1 MFKLLP
7 FLKSLNMLNSFVV
20 DDVSGGTRPPSEDPA
35 IEKAEEKKEP
45 VDNKAEEETE
55 AALSKSI
62 TKDETRLELM
72 QEEYNKAADNIH
84 NEFEDIVATK
94 PEQIFSP
101 EEIDILE
108 VTGTLSEKNKL
119 FRDKFEAFRDEK
131 LSVKKNELDTFG
143 QELESRKKQ
152 HSLVSAQNAFLK
164 ENPKVD
170 MEVFADFIQNDMTP
184 RKKQELLATAK
195 DDKSEFLKLAYE
207 EFKKVNG
214 QEEDEDKL
222 PPDLNSLNGL
232 SAKNTMDLDDIGR
245 DDYLRSIGAK

>member
-20 DDVSGGTRPPSEDPA
+20 DDVPGGQPPPTENPTN
-35 IEKAEEKKEP
+35 EQAEEKKEP
-45 VDNKAEEETE
+45 VDNKAEEENE

-62 TKDETRLELM
+62 TKDETRLELL

-152 HSLVSAQNAFLK
+152 YSLVSAQNAFLK

-214 QEEDEDKL
+214 QEENEDKL
-222 PPDLNSLNGL
+222 PPDLNSLSGMGSGSFDNNPDNNKVLRQIGL
-232 SAKNTMDLDDIGR
+232 IR
-245 DDYLRSIGAK
+245 

>member
-20 DDVSGGTRPPSEDPA
+20 DDVPGGQPPPAEDPTN
-35 IEKAEEKKEP
+35 EKAEEIKEP
-45 VDNKAEEETE
+45 VDNKAEEENE

-62 TKDETRLELM
+62 TKDEARLELM
-72 QEEYNKAADNIH
+72 QEEFNKASDNIH
-84 NEFEDIVATK
+84 NEYEDLVAK
-94 PEQIFSP
+94 NPEQIFSP
-101 EEIDILE
+101 EEIEILE
-108 VTGTLSEKNKL
+108 VTGSIGDKAKL
-119 FRDKFEAFRDEK
+119 IRDKFEVFRDEK
-131 LSVKKNELDTFG
+131 LSLKKGELDAFG
-143 QELESRKKQ
+143 QELDGRKKQ
-152 HSLVSAQNAFLK
+152 HSLISAQNTFLK

-222 PPDLNSLNGL
+222 PPDLNSLNGE
-232 SAKNTMDLDDIGR
+232 SSRNSSDLDNNGR
-245 DDYLRSIGAK
+245 AEYLKSIGL

>member
-20 DDVSGGTRPPSEDPA
+20 DDVPGGQPPPTENPTN
-35 IEKAEEKKEP
+35 EQAEEKKEP
-45 VDNKAEEETE
+45 VDNKAEEENE

-62 TKDETRLELM
+62 TKDETRLEIM
-72 QEEYNKAADNIH
+72 QDEYNKMADNIH
-84 NEFEDIVATK
+84 NEFEDIIAK
-94 PEQIFSP
+94 NPEQIFSP

-108 VTGTLSEKNKL
+108 VKGTISERNKL

-131 LSVKKNELDTFG
+131 LSLKKGELDAFG
-143 QELESRKKQ
+143 EELNGRKKQ

-207 EFKKVNG
+207 EFKKING

-222 PPDLNSLNGL
+222 PPDLNSLNGE
-232 SAKNTMDLDDIGR
+232 SSRNSSDLDNSGR
-245 DDYLRSIGAK
+245 AEYLKSIGL